1 MLKWFRRQDTPTKAM
16 VVLCV
21 VLAVAVAVRWRH
33 ITTKIWNAYGYPF
46 RRAPQEQI
54 VVPPVQSAPTE
65 QDAVIEIRMQD
76 DENSDN

>member
-1 MLKWFRRQDTPTKAM
+1 MWKWFRRQDALTKAV

-33 ITTKIWNAYGYPF
+33 ISTKIWNAYGYPF
-46 RRAPQEQI
+46 RRAPQEQ
-54 VVPPVQSAPTE
+54 VVVSPPPA
-65 QDAVIEIRMQD
+65 QDAVAVEIRAQD